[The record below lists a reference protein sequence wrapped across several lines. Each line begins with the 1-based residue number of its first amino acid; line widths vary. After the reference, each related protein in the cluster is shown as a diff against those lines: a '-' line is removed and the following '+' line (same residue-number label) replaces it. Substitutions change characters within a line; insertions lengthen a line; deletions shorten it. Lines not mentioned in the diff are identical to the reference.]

1 VARALRESEAAVV
14 EEIRHLLKKD
24 IAIKSD
30 PSLHIEHFNIIT

>member
-1 VARALRESEAAVV
+1 VV